1 MNIRH
6 VTILPNV
13 ETNIISL
20 LAKYLA
26 IKELREESVDDQTL
40 FDEYSLYL
48 DDYSE
53 IVSDFTLS
61 YISPELK
68 KAKYYH
74 NGKFLNISRKSQL
87 SEHLS
92 KICNE
97 IYSSTPLVNNESLNK
112 DKLSSVAVNSRA
124 KILTAL
130 IENQEISENLGLKG
144 SGQDVSFMRSSL
156 IQTGILIDTDGKYH
170 LNLTPPDNN
179 LVNVLGIIKA
189 FFRSTV
195 ETGEKTFAE
204 LYDIL
209 INPEHGIGLKKGV
222 IPIYI
227 AVILNTAKKDL
238 IFKQN
243 GSEIRLTAD
252 LLNSINEKPELY
264 SVLMEDWNEDKS
276 EYLKYLSEI
285 FSDFI
290 YERERGFNSTHNIR
304 KAIKTSFSF
313 INEI

>member
-204 LYDIL
+204 L
-209 INPEHGIGLKKGV
+209 K
-222 IPIYI
+222 
-227 AVILNTAKKDL
+227 
-238 IFKQN
+238 
-243 GSEIRLTAD
+243 
-252 LLNSINEKPELY
+252 
-264 SVLMEDWNEDKS
+264 
-276 EYLKYLSEI
+276 
-285 FSDFI
+285 
-290 YERERGFNSTHNIR
+290 
-304 KAIKTSFSF
+304 
-313 INEI
+313 